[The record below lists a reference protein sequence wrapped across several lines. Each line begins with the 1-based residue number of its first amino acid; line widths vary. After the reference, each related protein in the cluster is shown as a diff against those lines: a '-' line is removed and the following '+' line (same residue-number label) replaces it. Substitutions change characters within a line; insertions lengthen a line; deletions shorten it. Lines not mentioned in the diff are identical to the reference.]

1 MKKIIDLL
9 GIVLPALII
18 LLGILRVFLK
28 KTKGVNGF
36 TMLFAILLLLVGLA
50 QWFVF
55 GNARTRCDCDTKAQA
70 EKVSKH
76 SAAFNQSIEKVMTD
90 YYALT
95 SSFVKN
101 DTGEIGQ
108 SGRQLAVSLDSLKID
123 DLKKDTAIFETI
135 LQFYDNS
142 KTELASIIADP
153 SLEEKRGSFNI
164 LSDNMR
170 SLLLTAKYDLAK
182 LYWLECDHAFGEDR
196 PGNWLSKDEQAAN
209 PYGQADCRETRA
221 TVNFVAADT
230 TKKAPGL

>member
-36 TMLFAILLLLVGLA
+36 TMLFAILLLLVGLL
-50 QWFVF
+50 QYFVF
-55 GNARTRCDCDTKAQA
+55 GTTKSRCDCDTKAQA

-76 SAAFNQSIEKVMTD
+76 TAAFNQSIEKVMAD

-95 SSFVKN
+95 NGFVKN
-101 DTGEIGQ
+101 DTTRIGAA
-108 SGRQLAVSLDSLKID
+108 GRQLAISLDSLKID

-135 LQFYDNS
+135 VQFYEDS
-142 KTELASIIADP
+142 KAEVASIIADP
-153 SLEEKRGSFNI
+153 SMEEKRGSFNI

-182 LYWLECDHAFGEDR
+182 LFWLECDHAFGEDH
-196 PGNWLSKDEQAAN
+196 PGNWLSNNEQAEN
-209 PYGQADCRETRA
+209 PYGAPDCRETRA
-221 TVNFVAADT
+221 TINFVPADS
-230 TKKAPGL
+230 TKKTAGL

>member
-1 MKKIIDLL
+1 MTILADIKKHFYAEYLEKAEQKHETAAWL
-9 GIVLPALII
+9 SRNAS
-18 LLGILRVFLK
+18 F
-28 KTKGVNGF
+28 
-36 TMLFAILLLLVGLA
+36 LLLVGLA